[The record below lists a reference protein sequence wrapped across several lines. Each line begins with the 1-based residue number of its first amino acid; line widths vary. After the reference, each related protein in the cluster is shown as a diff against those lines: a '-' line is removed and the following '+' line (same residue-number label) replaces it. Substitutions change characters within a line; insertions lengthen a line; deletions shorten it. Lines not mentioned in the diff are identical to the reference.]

1 MINILIVGH
10 GFVGQAVDYGF
21 SHPHVTKTIVDPKY
35 GTNLDSTDVSLFD
48 IAFVCVPTPMGNDG
62 AVDSSI
68 IDDVLNELVSSNIT
82 IVVKSTVTPDIAT
95 NWPINVVY
103 NPEFLTEKSAN
114 SSLYPHLFMYWVGG
128 AMQLSM
134 LRKCMSSIVYV
145 THVLLSI

>member
-82 IVVKSTVTPDIAT
+82 IVVKSTVTPDIDWSGIYRCQTRRQWQGFHHARCQRIH
-95 NWPINVVY
+95 P
-103 NPEFLTEKSAN
+103 
-114 SSLYPHLFMYWVGG
+114 
-128 AMQLSM
+128 
-134 LRKCMSSIVYV
+134 LRGPDPAIQSES
-145 THVLLSI
+145 